1 MAGCVGSAGA
11 ELANVPPNAGGGG
24 AALARAG
31 TVPAGG
37 GDAIGGLPE
46 GAAAVGGTTAAT
58 GALAL
63 LVPAP
68 RGAVMATLDAPLETE
83 LKPCACAKP
92 NGSAAAASASE
103 SRKGAKRAWSDVIG
117 PEFYRAPRVFA
128 VSCLTPAA

>member
-1 MAGCVGSAGA
+1 MAGCVGSADVA
-11 ELANVPPNAGGGG
+11 LENVPPNAGGGG
-24 AALARAG
+24 TALARVG

-46 GAAAVGGTTAAT
+46 GAAGETTAAT

-68 RGAVMATLDAPLETE
+68 GGAAMAALDAPFETE

-92 NGSAAAASASE
+92 NGSAAAASVSAS
-103 SRKGAKRAWSDVIG
+103 RNGAKRA
-117 PEFYRAPRVFA
+117 
-128 VSCLTPAA
+128 